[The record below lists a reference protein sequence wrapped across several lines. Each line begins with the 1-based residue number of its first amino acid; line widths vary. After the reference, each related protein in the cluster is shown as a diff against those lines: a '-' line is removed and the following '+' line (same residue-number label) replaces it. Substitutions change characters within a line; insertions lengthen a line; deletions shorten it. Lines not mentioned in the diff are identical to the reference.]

1 MFLGLWAEDR
11 RNSLVITTR
20 FVPEGN
26 QDIESVMG
34 ERRTAA
40 TAHQARSASGKEAHG
55 RSRVAMLD
63 THVFKLN
70 EYFVELNP
78 ANFKVLNR
86 ILN

>member
-1 MFLGLWAEDR
+1 MKKLDTGEKKVNAGGFFIAIVFIFIL
-11 RNSLVITTR
+11 
-20 FVPEGN
+20 
-26 QDIESVMG
+26 DIFFAGVG
-34 ERRTAA
+34 I
-40 TAHQARSASGKEAHG
+40 
-55 RSRVAMLD
+55 AMID